1 LLEERLLLSSFES
14 FTKDKTN
21 SGGKVFDIEVIISL
35 YSFLENEWSR
45 IIETL
50 RLSNMTLAFTS
61 CAETEK
67 AFSNALVHWGLGSP
81 RPTKHSS

>member
-1 LLEERLLLSSFES
+1 LLEGRLLFSSFES

-21 SGGKVFDIEVIISL
+21 SGGKVVDKDFVSSL

-50 RLSNMTLAFTS
+50 RLSNIILAFTS

-67 AFSNALVHWGLGSP
+67 AFSNASVHWGLGSP